1 MPVHQLFSIGVYNHY
16 LDGYYN
22 FNTLIKRNPVDV
34 KRVLVGFLGCVCTEV
49 KLSLGKGCVWC
60 QPKSLKEEETQ
71 SLLA

>member
-34 KRVLVGFLGCVCTEV
+34 KRVLVVFFRLR
-49 KLSLGKGCVWC
+49 LYRS
-60 QPKSLKEEETQ
+60 Q
-71 SLLA
+71 A